1 MESRP
6 VAQRRVDN
14 GFRQIQIQY
23 TVRVTLLRD
32 LGFSRPAAKG
42 SRLTP
47 RRSTDPVP
55 QDQTVS
61 AGKGRRH
68 RRALPR
74 FSIQSKIIVMLLVSS
89 LASLAV
95 ICVIEYMS
103 GRRALLPAVSERMV
117 ELREGQKRAMEMLFA
132 DLTNSLVVYSRGST
146 AIDAV
151 QAFTAGFDQ
160 LADAPIDPG
169 QQQSLVTFYKDK
181 LIKPIQQA
189 TGDELSID
197 AVLPDSNAQKYLQV
211 HYTVPWFGASNA
223 PDDAGDGSAWSA
235 ANARF
240 NNYFHE
246 IATRFEY
253 RDAMLLDARGNLVYS
268 VKKGPALGTNILT
281 GPYRESNLRGAY
293 EKAMAADSVDFVWIT
308 DFQPFQAAL
317 GAPVAWLVSPIVSA
331 GKTAGVLAL
340 PLPISKVNRI
350 MTADKH
356 WKAAGMGETAE
367 TYLAGPDKLMR
378 SDSRLFLEDPK
389 KYQREAEAAGTPPDI
404 VDQAIRWHG
413 TTLVQPV
420 ETGAVRAAQRGQAG
434 TMIDTGYL
442 GERELA
448 AYAPLRVANSDLRW
462 SIVATRD
469 SAEAFERIGSFTRT
483 LVLTTAALVFV
494 ICVAAMLIAQLFV
507 GPVRR
512 LQAGAQKISAGN
524 YDVTIPVTTRD
535 EIGDLTA
542 AFNEMSRNLQIK
554 DELLTEQR
562 KENDR
567 LLLSLMPE
575 PVARRYREGEQTI
588 AQEHHD
594 VAVIF
599 ADVVGLDEISNELSG
614 NELVAIVDELVRE
627 VDSAAETLGVEPIR
641 TVHNGFLASCGLN
654 VPRLDSVPRT
664 IDFAVEMQRIIER
677 FNSRTGHHLG
687 IRAGVDTG
695 NVISGLVGR
704 TSVVYDMWGAAVNL
718 AHQMRSG
725 ATESGIYVTSEVYE
739 VMRDL
744 RQFTRVGSITVDG
757 AEQPIWRL
765 SERK

>member
-1 MESRP
+1 MESHP
-6 VAQRRVDN
+6 VSQRCIDN
-14 GFRQIQIQY
+14 GFRQIRFQQAISA
-23 TVRVTLLRD
+23 TLLRD
-32 LGFSRPAAKG
+32 LGFSRPPAKG

-55 QDQTVS
+55 QDQTVP
-61 AGKGRRH
+61 AGKGRR
-68 RRALPR
+68 RRALPG
-74 FSIQSKIIVMLLVSS
+74 FSIQSKILVMLLVST

-95 ICVIEYMS
+95 ICVVEYFS
-103 GRRALLPAVSERMV
+103 GRRALLPAASERMV
-117 ELREGQKRAMEMLFA
+117 EQREAQKRAMEMLFA
-132 DLTNSLVVYSRGST
+132 DLTNSLIVYSSGST
-146 AIDAV
+146 AIEAV

-160 LADAPIDPG
+160 LADAPTDPG

-181 LIKPIQQA
+181 LIRPIQQA
-189 TGDELSID
+189 TGDKLSID

-211 HYTVPWFGASNA
+211 HYTLPSFGVSAP

-253 RDAMLLDARGNLVYS
+253 RDAMLLDTRGNLVYS
-268 VKKGPALGTNILT
+268 VNKGPGLGTNILT

-308 DFQPFQAAL
+308 DFQPFQPAL
-317 GAPVAWLVSPIVSA
+317 GAPIAWLVSPIVSA

-350 MTADKH
+350 MTADKR

-378 SDSRLFLEDPK
+378 SDSRLFLEDPE

-404 VDQAIRWHG
+404 VNQAIRWHG
-413 TTLVQPV
+413 TTLVQSV
-420 ETGAVRAAQRGQAG
+420 ETAAVRAAQRGQTG
-434 TMIDTGYL
+434 TIIDTGYL

-448 AYAPLRVANSDLRW
+448 AYAPLHVPNSDLRW
-462 SIVATRD
+462 SILATRD
-469 SAEAFERIGSFTRT
+469 SAEAFDRIGSFTRT

-507 GPVRR
+507 QPVRR

-535 EIGDLTA
+535 EIGDLTV

-554 DELLTEQR
+554 EQLLTEQR
-562 KENDR
+562 NENDR

-575 PVARRYREGEQTI
+575 PIVRRYREGEQTI
-588 AQEHHD
+588 AQEHQD
-594 VAVIF
+594 VTVIF
-599 ADVVGLDEISNELSG
+599 ADIVGLDEISNELSG
-614 NELVAIVDELVRE
+614 NELVGIIDELVRE

-664 IDFAVEMQRIIER
+664 LDFAVEMQRIIER
-677 FNSRTGHHLG
+677 FNSRTGHHLS
-687 IRAGVDTG
+687 IRAGVNTG

-704 TSVVYDMWGAAVNL
+704 TSVIYDMWGAAVNL

-725 ATESGIYVTSEVYE
+725 ARESGVYVTSEVYE
-739 VMRDL
+739 VMRDI
-744 RQFTRVGSITVDG
+744 RQFTAAGSITVDG
-757 AEQPIWRL
+757 SEQPIWRL

>member
-1 MESRP
+1 
-6 VAQRRVDN
+6 
-14 GFRQIQIQY
+14 
-23 TVRVTLLRD
+23 
-32 LGFSRPAAKG
+32 
-42 SRLTP
+42 LTP
-47 RRSTDPVP
+47 RSPDLEPE
-55 QDQTVS
+55 DQTVP
-61 AGKGRRH
+61 AGKVRRYP
-68 RRALPR
+68 RPLSR
-74 FSIQSKIIVMLLVSS
+74 FSIQSKIMVLLLVSS

-95 ICVIEYMS
+95 ICVVEYIS
-103 GRRALLPAVSERMV
+103 GRRALLPAASERMV

-132 DLTNSLVVYSRGST
+132 DLTNSLVVYSSGST
-146 AIDAV
+146 AVEAV

-160 LADAPIDPG
+160 LADAPVDPG
-169 QQQSLVTFYKDK
+169 QQQSLVNFYNDK

-189 TGDELSID
+189 TGEKLSLN
-197 AVLPDSNAQKYLQV
+197 AVLPDGNAQKYLQI
-211 HYTVPWFGASNA
+211 HYTIPSYGASA

-253 RDAMLLDARGNLVYS
+253 RDALLLDTRGNVVYS
-268 VKKGPALGTNILT
+268 VNKGPALGTNILT
-281 GPYRESNLRGAY
+281 GPYRENNLRDAY

-308 DFQPFQAAL
+308 DFQPFQASL
-317 GAPVAWLVSPIVSA
+317 GVPVAWLVSPISVA

-367 TYLAGPDKLMR
+367 TYLAGPDNLMR
-378 SDSRLFLEDPK
+378 SDSRLFLEDPE

-404 VDQAIRWHG
+404 VEKAIRWHG

-420 ETGAVRAAQRGQAG
+420 ATEAVRAAQRGQAG
-434 TMIDTGYL
+434 TMVDTGYL
-442 GERELA
+442 GDRELA
-448 AYAPLRVANSDLRW
+448 AYAPLRVPNSDLRW
-462 SIVATRD
+462 SIVATRA
-469 SAEAFERIGSFTRT
+469 SAEAFDRIGAFTRT

-494 ICVAAMLIAQLFV
+494 ICVMAMLIARLFV

-535 EIGDLTA
+535 EIGDLTV

-554 DELLTEQR
+554 EDLLTEQR
-562 KENDR
+562 EENDR

-575 PVARRYREGEQTI
+575 PVVQRYREGEQTI
-588 AQEHHD
+588 SQEHQD

-599 ADVVGLDEISNELSG
+599 ADIVGLDEISNELSG
-614 NELVAIVDELVRE
+614 NELVGLVDELVRE

-664 IDFAVEMQRIIER
+664 IDFAVEMQRIVER

-687 IRAGVDTG
+687 IRAGINTG

-704 TSVVYDMWGAAVNL
+704 SSVIYDMWGAAVNL

-725 ATESGIYVTSEVYE
+725 ATESGVFVTSEVYE
-739 VMRDL
+739 VMRDI
-744 RQFTRVGSITVDG
+744 RHFTPAGSITVDG
-757 AEQPIWRL
+757 VEQPIWRL

>member
-1 MESRP
+1 L
-6 VAQRRVDN
+6 
-14 GFRQIQIQY
+14 
-23 TVRVTLLRD
+23 TL
-32 LGFSRPAAKG
+32 
-42 SRLTP
+42 
-47 RRSTDPVP
+47 RRSTDPGP
-55 QDQTVS
+55 QDQLVA
-61 AGKGRRH
+61 AGKVRRYP
-68 RRALPR
+68 RPLSR
-74 FSIQSKIIVMLLVSS
+74 FSIQSKIMVMLLVSS
-89 LASLAV
+89 LVSLAV
-95 ICVIEYMS
+95 ICVVEFMS
-103 GRRALLPAVSERMV
+103 GRRALLPAASERMI

-132 DLTNSLVVYSRGST
+132 DLTNSLIVYSRGST
-146 AIDAV
+146 AIEAV

-169 QQQSLVTFYKDK
+169 QQQSLVNFYQDK

-189 TGDELSID
+189 TGDQLSLD
-197 AVLPDSNAQKYLQV
+197 AVLPDGNAQKYLQV
-211 HYTVPWFGASNA
+211 HYTVPSFGAKA
-223 PDDAGDGSAWSA
+223 PSDDAGDGSAWSA

-253 RDAMLLDARGNLVYS
+253 RDAMLLDTRGNVVYS
-268 VKKGPALGTNILT
+268 VNKGPVLGTNILT

-308 DFQPFQAAL
+308 DFQPFQAAR
-317 GAPVAWLVSPIVSA
+317 GAPIAWLVSPIGAA
-331 GKTAGVLAL
+331 GKAAGVLAL

-350 MTADKH
+350 MTADKG

-378 SDSRLFLEDPK
+378 SDSRLFLQDPE
-389 KYQREAEAAGTPPDI
+389 KYRREAEAAGTPTDI
-404 VDQAIRWHG
+404 VDEAIRWHG

-420 ETGAVRAAQRGQAG
+420 ETAAVRAAQRGQTG
-434 TMIDTGYL
+434 TVIDTSYL
-442 GERELA
+442 GARELA
-448 AYAPLRVANSDLRW
+448 AYAPLHVPNSDLRW

-469 SAEAFERIGSFTRT
+469 SAEAFDRIGSFTRT
-483 LVLTTAALVFV
+483 LVLTTVALVFI
-494 ICVAAMLIAQLFV
+494 ICVVAMLIARLFV

-512 LQAGAQKISAGN
+512 LQSGAQEISAGN

-535 EIGDLTA
+535 EIGDLTV

-554 DELLTEQR
+554 EELLTEQR

-575 PVARRYREGEQTI
+575 PVVQRYRDGEQTI
-588 AQEHHD
+588 AQEHQD

-599 ADVVGLDEISNELSG
+599 ADIIGLDEISNELSG
-614 NELVAIVDELVRE
+614 NELVEIVDQLVRE

-641 TVHNGFLASCGLN
+641 TIHNGFLASSGLN

-677 FNSRTGHHLG
+677 FNSRTGHHLS
-687 IRAGVDTG
+687 IRAGVNTG

-704 TSVVYDMWGAAVNL
+704 SSVIYDMWGAAVNL

-725 ATESGIYVTSEVYE
+725 ATESGVFVTSEVYE
-739 VMRDL
+739 VMRDI
-744 RQFTRVGSITVDG
+744 RHFTPAGSVTVDG
-757 AEQPIWRL
+757 SEQPIWRL

>member
-1 MESRP
+1 M
-6 VAQRRVDN
+6 
-14 GFRQIQIQY
+14 
-23 TVRVTLLRD
+23 
-32 LGFSRPAAKG
+32 
-42 SRLTP
+42 
-47 RRSTDPVP
+47 
-55 QDQTVS
+55 
-61 AGKGRRH
+61 
-68 RRALPR
+68 
-74 FSIQSKIIVMLLVSS
+74 VMLLVSS

-95 ICVIEYMS
+95 ICVVEFFS
-103 GRRALLPAVSERMV
+103 GRRALLPAASERMI
-117 ELREGQKRAMEMLFA
+117 ELREGQRRAMEMLFA
-132 DLTNSLVVYSRGST
+132 DLTNSLIVYSKGST
-146 AIDAV
+146 AIEAV

-169 QQQSLVTFYKDK
+169 QQQSLVNFYKDK

-189 TGDELSID
+189 TGDELSLD

-211 HYTVPWFGASNA
+211 HYTMASFGAKA
-223 PDDAGDGSAWSA
+223 PSDDAGDGSAWSA

-253 RDAMLLDARGNLVYS
+253 RDAMLLDTRGNVVYS
-268 VKKGPALGTNILT
+268 VNKGPVLGTNILN

-317 GAPVAWLVSPIVSA
+317 GAPIAWLVSPIGAA
-331 GKTAGVLAL
+331 GKAAGVLAL

-350 MTADKH
+350 MTADKG

-378 SDSRLFLEDPK
+378 SDSRMFLQDPE
-389 KYQREAEAAGTPPDI
+389 KYRREAEAAGTPPDI
-404 VDQAIRWHG
+404 VDEAIRWHG

-420 ETGAVRAAQRGQAG
+420 ETAAVRAAQRGQTG
-434 TMIDTGYL
+434 TVIDTSYL
-442 GERELA
+442 GARELA
-448 AYAPLRVANSDLRW
+448 AYAPLHVRNSDLRW

-469 SAEAFERIGSFTRT
+469 SAEAFDRIGAFTRT
-483 LVLTTAALVFV
+483 LVLTTAALVFI
-494 ICVAAMLIAQLFV
+494 ICVVAMLIARLFV

-512 LQAGAQKISAGN
+512 LQSGAQQISAGN
-524 YDVTIPVTTRD
+524 YDVTMPVTTRD
-535 EIGDLTA
+535 EIGDLTV

-554 DELLTEQR
+554 EELLTEQR

-575 PVARRYREGEQTI
+575 PVVQRYRDGEQTI
-588 AQEHHD
+588 AQEHQD
-594 VAVIF
+594 VTVIF
-599 ADVVGLDEISNELSG
+599 ADIIGLDEISDELSG
-614 NELVAIVDELVRE
+614 NELVGIVDQLVRE

-664 IDFAVEMQRIIER
+664 IDFAVEIQRIIER
-677 FNSRTGHHLG
+677 FNSRTGHHLS
-687 IRAGVDTG
+687 IRAGVNTG

-704 TSVVYDMWGAAVNL
+704 TSVIYDMWGAAVNL

-725 ATESGIYVTSEVYE
+725 ATESGVYVTSEVYE
-739 VMRDL
+739 VMRDI
-744 RQFTRVGSITVDG
+744 RHFTPAGSITVDG
-757 AEQPIWRL
+757 SEQPIWRL